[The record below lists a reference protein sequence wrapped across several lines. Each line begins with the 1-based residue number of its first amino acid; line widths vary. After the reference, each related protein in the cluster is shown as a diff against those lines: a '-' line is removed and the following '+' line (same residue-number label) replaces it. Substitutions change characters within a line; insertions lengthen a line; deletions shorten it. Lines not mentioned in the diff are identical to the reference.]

1 MEDMVGANIKKLREH
16 MGLSQLNIA
25 HFLNADQIM
34 ISKLEKGEEALSADM
49 LEKLACLFGITVDD
63 IEKEIIKKP
72 SYKVALKTTE
82 LTLDDVETIY
92 RINKIAMNVSFMI
105 NKLNKNNN

>member
-1 MEDMVGANIKKLREH
+1 MEGKLNEEKKRIIPLIVIECGKTRTH
-16 MGLSQLNIA
+16 
-25 HFLNADQIM
+25 
-34 ISKLEKGEEALSADM
+34 
-49 LEKLACLFGITVDD
+49 CLFDITVDD

-82 LTLDDVETIY
+82 LTLDDMETIY

-105 NKLNKNNN
+105 NKLNENNN

>member
-1 MEDMVGANIKKLREH
+1 ME
-16 MGLSQLNIA
+16 
-25 HFLNADQIM
+25 
-34 ISKLEKGEEALSADM
+34 SKLNEEKKRIIHLIVIECG
-49 LEKLACLFGITVDD
+49 KTRNHCLFGITVDD
-63 IEKEIIKKP
+63 IEKEMIKKP

-82 LTLDDVETIY
+82 LTLDDMETIY